1 MLKIQVKHFVMPFLY
16 NFQKLERDFFFFFF
30 FLQRIGMYNKLWFES
45 KMSIRKLFIVHFAL
59 RS

>member
-16 NFQKLERDFFFFFF
+16 NFQKLDREFFFF
-30 FLQRIGMYNKLWFES
+30 FLQRIGMYNKIWFES
-45 KMSIRKLFIVHFAL
+45 EMSIRKLFIVHFAL